1 MHNREIKG
9 YSFGFTLI
17 EFVIATAIIGL
28 LAAIAIP
35 SFSKARINV
44 YKKQITSNLRVLD
57 QAFWRAALDQQ
68 LDEDDIDM
76 LAISAADE
84 YIRSGFAALQ
94 WPGSAANIPEE
105 TSLRGEISITFAGL
119 TFTCDD
125 PGGN

>member
-1 MHNREIKG
+1 MFRKRAHSN
-9 YSFGFTLI
+9 GFTLTEI
-17 EFVIATAIIGL
+17 MITIGLIGL
-28 LAAIAIP
+28 LATIAVHSITRA
-35 SFSKARINV
+35 SLNTQKM
-44 YKKQITSNLRVLD
+44 QITNNLRILD
-57 QAFWRAALDQQ
+57 NAFSMSALDQQ